1 MKSNHKKLHEL
12 DEPVVLE
19 EPDEFEEVDAEL
31 GFLGATGVYKL
42 DGADESE
49 DFEFEE
55 SEEID
60 EAIKARRSAN
70 IVYQNARKKRL
81 EKLGKNEIKI
91 RLDDETFKKLCDLC
105 EVLGYSRPKTQ
116 MRNLIE
122 MYSEV
127 FKYLL
132 RTSEDNFEYIPKTNR
147 AIKTLKTYKYVDHLK
162 NEKNLDRKSIIS
174 RLQEKNVKIPTRRDG
189 DRLKVSGNSERLE
202 KYFHKNEIV
211 KALKLVDEKK

>member
-19 EPDEFEEVDAEL
+19 ESDEFEEVDAEL
-31 GFLGATGVYKL
+31 GFLGGTGVYKL

-81 EKLGKNEIKI
+81 EN
-91 RLDDETFKKLCDLC
+91 
-105 EVLGYSRPKTQ
+105 
-116 MRNLIE
+116 
-122 MYSEV
+122 
-127 FKYLL
+127 
-132 RTSEDNFEYIPKTNR
+132 
-147 AIKTLKTYKYVDHLK
+147 
-162 NEKNLDRKSIIS
+162 
-174 RLQEKNVKIPTRRDG
+174 
-189 DRLKVSGNSERLE
+189 
-202 KYFHKNEIV
+202 
-211 KALKLVDEKK
+211 

>member
-19 EPDEFEEVDAEL
+19 EPDEFEEIDAEL

-105 EVLGYSRPKTQ
+105 EVLGYSRPKTK

-147 AIKTLKTYKYVDHLK
+147 AINTLKTYKYVDHLK

-174 RLQEKNVKIPTRRDG
+174 RLQEQNVKIPTRRDG
-189 DRLKVSGNSERLE
+189 
-202 KYFHKNEIV
+202 
-211 KALKLVDEKK
+211 